1 MAVIDGPKYLGPVTF
16 DLNDVKDAL
25 VDLPPGGMKGAR
37 GEQEGLDEVLTE
49 LATAVPG
56 HGEAADVPTTVY
68 QRIVDKTALLGKLRT
83 HEAALEK
90 ALEVCKE
97 TRVKTENDRE
107 DDIGVIAKA
116 VTDAAKRTKDSGV
129 AAPFE
134 LTVKYNAQIADKAA
148 QTRRKNAEA
157 KADAAKEPAAPQGA
171 SGQGGPPP
179 PA

>member
-1 MAVIDGPKYLGPVTF
+1 MATIDGPKYLGPYTF
-16 DLNDVKDAL
+16 DINDVKDAL

-37 GEQEGLDEVLTE
+37 GQQDGLDEVLKE

-56 HGEAADVPTTVY
+56 HGEAADVPATVY
-68 QRIVDKTALLGKLRT
+68 QRIIDKTALLEKLRA
-83 HEAALEK
+83 HETALEK

-116 VTDAAKRTKDSGV
+116 VTDAVRRTKDSGV

-134 LTVKYNAQIADKAA
+134 LTLKYNAQIAEKAA

-157 KADAAKEPAAPQGA
+157 KAGAPNDPVAPQGG